1 MDKRLVAAAFLA
13 VTAAPVM
20 VSPVMA
26 MQAGSAGFEEVKGG
40 KFPAPF
46 IGKWATERAACLDQK
61 GNAAL
66 LWDIHAKGVRQ
77 ADGAGTLVSLAR
89 NNANDREYQVVMRY
103 EGGGGAS
110 EARQLWRLSINEQQI
125 IIANASGASGGGTRS
140 LYRCR

>member
-20 VSPVMA
+20 A
-26 MQAGSAGFEEVKGG
+26 MQAGNAGFEEVKGG

-125 IIANASGASGGGTRS
+125 IITNASGASGGGNRS

>member
-1 MDKRLVAAAFLA
+1 MNKRLVAASILA
-13 VTAAPVM
+13 LTAA
-20 VSPVMA
+20 PVMA
-26 MQAGSAGFEEVKGG
+26 MQAGGNAGFEEVKGG

-77 ADGAGTLVSLAR
+77 ADGAGTLVSLAQS
-89 NNANDREYQVVMRY
+89 NANEREYQVVMRY

-125 IIANASGASGGGTRS
+125 IIANASGGGTRS